1 MSMKAKSD
9 ATHYNLPKPKIV
21 KDGPQPGP
29 SDLEKKAAKADAK
42 VKKYDDG
49 LSANEKDEGLTTE
62 SKELV
67 AEAKHEAQKLELET
81 KKEKII

>member
-29 SDLEKKAAKADAK
+29 SDLEKKAAKADAW
-42 VKKYDDG
+42 DG
-49 LSANEKDEGLTTE
+49 TDG
-62 SKELV
+62 
-67 AEAKHEAQKLELET
+67 ET
-81 KKEKII
+81 LDVTI